1 MQVKLIQCVRI
12 TEDNFYTYCLFHGE
26 KNFILIPT
34 MEITFPN
41 DKAKNEFILWL
52 WISTSSLWEL
62 YNQVSVWIDW
72 ENLQ

>member
-41 DKAKNEFILWL
+41 DKAKNEFIL
-52 WISTSSLWEL
+52 
-62 YNQVSVWIDW
+62 
-72 ENLQ
+72 